1 MAAGD
6 QIVIGDVVQIGYG
19 ELLRTGYVIQSA
31 NQSRTADVA
40 TAKDERGA
48 NITHVISN
56 PGKAQSITMLIR
68 DTGTITPPIVGSLIS
83 LKRPDDQYATKYI
96 LASPATVAHQVDFTT
111 LTISVIR
118 EDSMETTYN
127 TSATLSVSAVD
138 HDPVE
143 KNNIVLTVTWND
155 ATAIASIFDDN
166 DNALVL
172 NNDYTIVGTTLT
184 IRADDTPNTWLE
196 DIIVNPGDVAT
207 LTINFNVGNP
217 AQLTITGAI
226 TP

>member
-19 ELLRTGYVIQSA
+19 ELTRTGYVIQSA

-40 TAKDERGA
+40 TAKDERNA
-48 NITHVISN
+48 TICHVISN
-56 PGKAQSITMLIR
+56 PGIAQSLTMLIR

-118 EDSMETTYN
+118 ESSMEATYN
-127 TSATLSVSAVD
+127 TSAALSSSAEDYDVVVQ
-138 HDPVE
+138 DPVA
-143 KNNIVLTVTWND
+143 VTVTLND
-155 ATAIASIFDDN
+155 TSAIISIVDSDD
-166 DNALVL
+166 
-172 NNDYTIVGTTLT
+172 TTLT
-184 IRADDTPNTWLE
+184 PTTHYTFALGTLTITAAYLETVIDD
-196 DIIVNPGDVAT
+196 PGDDIT

-217 AQLTITGAI
+217 ASLVITGAI
-226 TP
+226 AP

>member
-1 MAAGD
+1 MANPGD

-19 ELLRTGYVIQSA
+19 QLTRTGYVIQSA

-40 TAKDERGA
+40 TAKDERNA
-48 NITHVISN
+48 TICHVISN
-56 PGKAQSITMLIR
+56 PGIAQSITMLIR

-118 EDSMETTYN
+118 EASMETVYN
-127 TSATLSVSAVD
+127 VSGSLAQSTADWDVVVGGD
-138 HDPVE
+138 
-143 KNNIVLTVTWND
+143 VLTSVTLND
-155 ATAIASIFDDN
+155 ASAIISIVDSDD
-166 DNALVL
+166 
-172 NNDYTIVGTTLT
+172 TTLT
-184 IRADDTPNTWLE
+184 PTTHYTFALGTLTITAAYLE
-196 DIIVNPGDVAT
+196 TVISNPGDDIT

-217 AQLTITGAI
+217 ASLVITGVI